1 MAAMKPRTGDGPMEV
16 TKEARSL
23 VMRIPLEGGGRL
35 VVEMNAEEANNLS
48 AALHAAVSLVKKQ
61 SAFLPFLVSL
71 CAMPY
76 AQLSSISSRVE
87 DIVSAD
93 AIAVG
98 FVKSEEDGY
107 ELVGAIDAIA
117 SVEKFFDVD
126 LIDEISFFQPAGKP
140 GEILEIPVS
149 QKATKAD
156 RVFVIGLGDQSTQ
169 SHRLAAAS
177 LGRKLRGKKIN
188 VSNLLATQIQ
198 DIRAHAISSVLG
210 SYTWTLKSDA
220 KTDQP
225 TFNIVCKS
233 EKIIDEANV
242 IANAVCRARDL
253 VHTPSNIK
261 NPLWMAQQAQKI
273 AKEGKLTIK
282 VLAGK
287 DLAQFGGLRAVGNSS
302 PKPGPRFIQ
311 ISYSPKATGKKIPHV
326 VLVGKGITF
335 DTGGVSLKRPYDLM
349 MAMKSDMAG
358 ASAVLNV
365 VGALP
370 ELKPRVKVTALLMC
384 AENALSGTSQRPSDV
399 ITHYGGTTVEVL
411 DTDAEGRLVL
421 ADGLAYADA
430 KLDPDYLLDIATLTG
445 SATLGLGRQYG
456 AMYTRDSKL
465 ASQLVAAGETS
476 GDRLWHM
483 PLIDDYQDS
492 LESDIADFNHTADK
506 GDYSAGSVTAA
517 LFLEKFTG
525 QRKWVHLD
533 VAGTARSES
542 DAGESPKGGTGFGV
556 RVLLDWI
563 MNL

>member
-1 MAAMKPRTGDGPMEV
+1 
-16 TKEARSL
+16 
-23 VMRIPLEGGGRL
+23 
-35 VVEMNAEEANNLS
+35 
-48 AALHAAVSLVKKQ
+48 
-61 SAFLPFLVSL
+61 
-71 CAMPY
+71 MPY
-76 AQLSSISSRVE
+76 AQLNSISSRTE

-98 FVKSEEDGY
+98 FIKSEELGY
-107 ELVGAIDAIA
+107 ELVGNIDAIA
-117 SVEKFFDVD
+117 TLEKYFEVD
-126 LIDEISFFQPAGKP
+126 LIDEIAFFQPAGKP

-149 QKATKAD
+149 QKATKSD

-177 LGRKLRGKKIN
+177 LGRKLRGKKLI
-188 VSNLLATQIQ
+188 VSTLLATNPE
-198 DIRAHAISSVLG
+198 DLRAHAISAVLG
-210 SYTWTLKSDA
+210 SYTWTLKSES
-220 KTDQP
+220 KSDQP
-225 TFNIVCKS
+225 TFNVVCKS
-233 EKIIDEANV
+233 EKIIAEAQI
-242 IANAVCRARDL
+242 IASAICRARDL

-273 AKEGKLTIK
+273 AKEGKLSIK

-287 DLAQFGGLRAVGNSS
+287 ELAQFGGLRAVGNSS

-311 ISYSPKATGKKIPHV
+311 ISYAPKATGKKIPHV

-349 MAMKSDMAG
+349 VAMKSDMAG
-358 ASAVLNV
+358 AAAVLNV
-365 VGALP
+365 VGVLP

-399 ITHYGGTTVEVL
+399 ITHFGGTTVEVL

-430 KLDPDYLLDIATLTG
+430 KLDPDYLIDIATLTG

-456 AMYTRDSKL
+456 AMYTRDLKL
-465 ASQLVAAGETS
+465 AAQLVAIGESS

-483 PLIDDYQDS
+483 PLVDDYQDS
-492 LESDIADFNHTADK
+492 LESEIADFNHTADK

-525 QRKWVHLD
+525 KRKWVHLD
-533 VAGTARSES
+533 VAGTARSENDS
-542 DAGESPKGGTGFGV
+542 GESPKGGTGFGV
-556 RVLLDWI
+556 RVLIDWI
-563 MNL
+563 MSL